1 VGLET
6 VIVAKSMES
15 NIQTYKDIKTQSDAV
30 LHFLQRLDIEMI
42 DSVLEPNRTYQDF
55 EKNTFVQKLGYAL
68 DEFIQSGDT
77 YLNSFPGQCNSEIC
91 NNKCKGF
98 TFIGNNSGNYFDLII
113 DIKEGVVQDVYECSL
128 FKCFDKAV
136 KKNMRIEIDKSVFPF

>member
-1 VGLET
+1 MGLET

-30 LHFLQRLDIEMI
+30 LHFLQHLDIEMI

-77 YLNSFPGQCNSEIC
+77 YLNRFPGQCNSEIC
-91 NNKCKGF
+91 NYKCKGF
-98 TFIGNNSGNYFDLII
+98 TFIGNNSGHFFDLII
-113 DIKEGVVQDVYECSL
+113 DIKDGVVIDIYECTL
-128 FKCFDKAV
+128 FKCLAKGLS
-136 KKNMRIEIDKSVFPF
+136 KNNRIVIDKSRFTF

>member
-15 NIQTYKDIKTQSDAV
+15 NLQIYKDIKTQSDAV
-30 LHFLQRLDIEMI
+30 LHFLQHLDIEMI

-55 EKNTFVQKLGYAL
+55 EKHTFVQKLGYAL

-77 YLNSFPGQCNSEIC
+77 YLNRYPGQCNSEIC
-91 NNKCKGF
+91 NYKCKGF
-98 TFIGNNSGNYFDLII
+98 TFIGNNSGNYFDLIV
-113 DIKEGVVQDVYECSL
+113 DINEGVVQDIYECTE
-128 FKCFDKAV
+128 FKVEDINIDKR
-136 KKNMRIEIDKSVFPF
+136 KRIEIDRWISPF

>member
-1 VGLET
+1 MGLET

-30 LHFLQRLDIEMI
+30 LHFLQHLDIEMI
-42 DSVLEPNRTYQDF
+42 DSVLESNRTYQDF
-55 EKNTFVQKLGYAL
+55 EKNTFVQQLGYAL

-77 YLNSFPGQCNSEIC
+77 YLNRFPGQCNSEIC
-91 NNKCKGF
+91 NYKCKGF

-113 DIKEGVVQDVYECSL
+113 EIKEGVIQDIYECSL
-128 FKCFDKAV
+128 FKCFNQIV
-136 KKNMRIEIDKSVFPF
+136 SKNKRIEIDKSALPF

>member
-1 VGLET
+1 MGLET

-15 NIQTYKDIKTQSDAV
+15 DIQRYKDIKTQSDAV
-30 LHFLQRLDIEMI
+30 LHFLQHLDIEMI

-77 YLNSFPGQCNSEIC
+77 YLNRFPGQCNSEIC
-91 NNKCKGF
+91 NYKCKGF

-113 DIKEGVVQDVYECSL
+113 DIKEGVVQDIYECSL
-128 FKCFDKAV
+128 FKCFNQLV
-136 KKNMRIEIDKSVFPF
+136 SKNNRIEIDKSALPF

>member
-1 VGLET
+1 MGLET

-30 LHFLQRLDIEMI
+30 LHFLQHLDIEMI

-77 YLNSFPGQCNSEIC
+77 YLNRFPGQCNSEIC
-91 NNKCKGF
+91 NFKCKGF
-98 TFIGNNSGNYFDLII
+98 TFIGNHSGNYFDLII
-113 DIKEGVVQDVYECSL
+113 DIKEGIVHDIYECSL
-128 FKCFDKAV
+128 FKSFDKLV
-136 KKNMRIEIDKSVFPF
+136 FKNKCIEIDKSALPF

>member
-1 VGLET
+1 
-6 VIVAKSMES
+6 MES

-77 YLNSFPGQCNSEIC
+77 YLNRFPGQCNSEIC
-91 NNKCKGF
+91 NYKCKGF

-113 DIKEGVVQDVYECSL
+113 DIKEGVVQDIYECSL
-128 FKCFDKAV
+128 FKCFNQIV
-136 KKNMRIEIDKSVFPF
+136 SKNKRIEIDKSALPF

>member
-55 EKNTFVQKLGYAL
+55 EKKTFVQKLGYAL

-77 YLNSFPGQCNSEIC
+77 YLNRFPGQCNSEIC
-91 NNKCKGF
+91 NYKCKGF

-113 DIKEGVVQDVYECSL
+113 DIKEGVVQDIYECSL
-128 FKCFDKAV
+128 FKCFNQLV
-136 KKNMRIEIDKSVFPF
+136 SKNNRIEIDKSALPF